1 MSRRIIV
8 AAALS
13 LAALAAAVPALAA
26 PVNQQQQQTSRKI
39 SQREIGPWSIIGW
52 VAPSGV
58 GYCSAERDAGDTRI
72 AFVRF
77 PQGYALILRSPGWNL
92 RPEGDY
98 PVKFAVAFVT
108 SGRAAGRVLAPN
120 IILVQLTSDPAAMRQ
135 IAGGQSLEVE
145 AADTKV
151 SVPLAQFADA
161 LAALDTCLA
170 QTPQPGQ
177 AQEPP
182 QRSPDPQPPRA
193 PGNFPGAPSK
203 KLPDFKSDHVML
215 VTKPRAVA

>member
-1 MSRRIIV
+1 M
-8 AAALS
+8 
-13 LAALAAAVPALAA
+13 
-26 PVNQQQQQTSRKI
+26 
-39 SQREIGPWSIIGW
+39 IGW
-52 VAPSGV
+52 VAPSGT
-58 GYCSAERDAGDTRI
+58 GYCSAERDVGDTRI

-92 RPEGDY
+92 RAEGDY

-135 IAGGQSLEVE
+135 IAGGQTFEVE

-151 SVPLAQFADA
+151 SVPLEQFADA
-161 LAALDTCLA
+161 LSALDTCLA

-177 AQEPP
+177 TQEPP
-182 QRSPDPQPPRA
+182 QRAPDPQQPNT
-193 PGNFPGAPSK
+193 PGNFPGAPQAAGLQVRSRDAGDQAADGGVRRRSRRDPTTPVIANRRRSNPSRHAPK
-203 KLPDFKSDHVML
+203 WIASA
-215 VTKPRAVA
+215 RCASQ